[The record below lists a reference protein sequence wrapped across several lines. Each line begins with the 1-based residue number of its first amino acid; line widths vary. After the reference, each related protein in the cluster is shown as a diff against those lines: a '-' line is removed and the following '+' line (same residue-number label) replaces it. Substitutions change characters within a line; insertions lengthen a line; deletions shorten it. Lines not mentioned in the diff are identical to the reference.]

1 MSDKPLGL
9 LLLSILIVSCA
20 RPPISPP
27 PASVF
32 SEKIAILP
40 PNNCTGDP
48 LPSSS
53 SFWDLFG
60 SSPDVTV
67 PDIVAAEARLQLRQ
81 RGLAVTSPEAVEAA
95 IGTHPPGSPE
105 EAADM
110 AGRGKLEG
118 NVLYIAIKRWEPGD
132 MSTVRPKEILVAL
145 EASLIEVT
153 SGRAVWTTHWPLRP
167 VPTPGAINS
176 SGADLIAAHTV
187 VERLLESWKV
197 VPPPGSS

>member
-32 SEKIAILP
+32 SEKIAVLP
-40 PNNCTGDP
+40 PNNRTGDP
-48 LPSSS
+48 LPFSS
-53 SFWDLFG
+53 SFWDPYG

-67 PDIVAAEARLQLRQ
+67 PDIVAAEARSQLRQ
-81 RGLAVTSPEAVEAA
+81 RGLAVLLPEAVEAA

-110 AGRGKLEG
+110 AVHGKLEG
-118 NVLYIAIKRWEPGD
+118 NLLYIEIKRWEPGD
-132 MSTVRPKEILVAL
+132 MSTVRPKEILIAL
-145 EASLIEVT
+145 EASLIEGT
-153 SGRAVWTTHWPLRP
+153 SGRVVWITHWPLRP

-187 VERLLESWKV
+187 VEQLLASWTIV
-197 VPPPGSS
+197 RPPGSS

>member
-9 LLLSILIVSCA
+9 LLLSILIMSCA

-32 SEKIAILP
+32 SENIAVLP
-40 PNNCTGDP
+40 PSNRTGDP
-48 LPSSS
+48 LPFSS

-81 RGLAVTSPEAVEAA
+81 RGLVVLSPEAVEAA

-105 EAADM
+105 EAANM
-110 AGRGKLEG
+110 AVHSKLEG
-118 NVLYIAIKRWEPGD
+118 NFLYIEIKRWEPGD
-132 MSTVRPKEILVAL
+132 LSTVRPKEILVAL
-145 EASLIEVT
+145 EASLIEGT
-153 SGRAVWTTHWPLRP
+153 SGRVVWITHWPLRP

-176 SGADLIAAHTV
+176 SGADLIATHTV
-187 VERLLESWKV
+187 VEQLLESWKV
-197 VPPPGSS
+197 VRSPGSS